1 VAEQSLNDLNEMR
14 TLSYLLHPPLLDEDG
29 LASALAWYVKG
40 FAERSGI
47 KIDLKVPP
55 SFGRLP
61 QEIETT
67 LFRVVQESLTNVHRH
82 SKSPKA
88 SIRLSR
94 RATEVKLEIADK
106 GQGMPAKALHSGY
119 QNSGQFGV
127 GIMGMSERARQLGGR
142 LEIESSRRG
151 TTIRVLIPNAEVVK

>member
-1 VAEQSLNDLNEMR
+1 MR

-40 FAERSGI
+40 FTERSKI

-55 SFGRLP
+55 NFGRLP
-61 QEIETT
+61 QEVETT
-67 LFRVVQESLTNVHRH
+67 LFRVVQEGLTNVHRH
-82 SKSPKA
+82 SKSPTA

-106 GQGMPAKALHSGY
+106 GQGMPAKALHSGN
-119 QNSGQFGV
+119 QKSGQLGV

-142 LEIESSRRG
+142 LEIDSSRRG
-151 TTIRVLIPNAEVVK
+151 TTIRVVIPNPEVVK